1 MLLAHIQGATAGP
14 IWVDRFWRLDQ
25 TKGLREKSAVAETQ
39 CQLVQ
44 GGGMGA
50 TSFYRGHD
58 RICNSLK
65 LVVLMSLIVLPK
77 LPKVLTAKLTPFS
90 AFGDECT

>member
-1 MLLAHIQGATAGP
+1 MPECFSCTRQDLSGLK
-14 IWVDRFWRLDQ
+14 DRFWRQDQ

-39 CQLVQ
+39 CQLVE
-44 GGGMGA
+44 GGSGA
-50 TSFYRGHD
+50 TSFNRGHD

-90 AFGDECT
+90 ALGDEST